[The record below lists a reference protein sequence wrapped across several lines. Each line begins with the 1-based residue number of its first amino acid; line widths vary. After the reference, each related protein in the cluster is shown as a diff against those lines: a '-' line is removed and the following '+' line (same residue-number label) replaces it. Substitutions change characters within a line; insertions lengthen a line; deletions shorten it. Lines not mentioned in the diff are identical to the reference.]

1 MQKLV
6 KVTYVGN
13 AREGVS
19 QKTGKE
25 WSMTDIDVEWTV
37 EQPGTEPYK
46 QSCVGTVR
54 GYINLDVLNEYKEK
68 GKEILVTMYVQVR
81 TWENRH
87 FTNVEIYLPK
97 EMMLEAKPL

>member
-6 KVTYVGN
+6 KVTFIGN
-13 AREGVS
+13 PREGVS
-19 QKTGKE
+19 QKTGNP
-25 WSMTDIDVEWTV
+25 WSMTDIDIEWQV
-37 EQPGTEPYK
+37 EQPGRESYT
-46 QSCVGTVR
+46 QSCVGTVK
-54 GYINLDVLNEYKEK
+54 GYINLDVLNEYRQK
-68 GKEILVTMYVQVR
+68 GKEILVTMYVSVR